1 MTTVTSADGTPI
13 AYEQAGDGPPVVVV
27 GGALCDRELLRP
39 FAQEL
44 ARYSTVLN
52 YDRRGRGDSGDAAGS
67 TVDREVEDLAAV
79 IAAAGGPAAV
89 YGHSSGAAL
98 VLHAAARGLPIDALV
113 LHEAPF
119 TPDSEEHRRA
129 SLDYVERLD
138 ALLEEG
144 RRGEAVELF
153 LRLTGAPPEAV
164 GEMRTGPWWPRA
176 QAMAP
181 TLAYDSAAV
190 GHRTGGTVPAELL
203 AEVAIPAPALVLCGG
218 ASPAWMIEA
227 GRRIADALPDG
238 RLRVLEGEG
247 HVVSPERLA
256 PLVGEF
262 FKAAEAT

>member
-113 LHEAPF
+113 
-119 TPDSEEHRRA
+119 
-129 SLDYVERLD
+129 
-138 ALLEEG
+138 EEG